1 MTNSTVERAGALA
14 ELRLASLPKRLLHV
28 AGVAR
33 VANHLTSLGVGG
45 PELETA
51 AWLHDIGY
59 APDLAKTGFH
69 PLDGAQFLA
78 TQGFPP
84 IVISLVAYHSGAEME
99 AEARGLAGALS
110 RIRKPPAALLDDLT
124 FADMTTSPDGKPVEA
139 KDRIA
144 EILSRYPEGD
154 VVHEAVTKSAP
165 NLLAAVERVRS
176 RIDSST

>member
-14 ELRLASLPKRLLHV
+14 ELKLATLPNRLLHV

-45 PELETA
+45 AELETA

-69 PLDGAQFLA
+69 PLDGANFLA
-78 TQGFPP
+78 TQGYSAR
-84 IVISLVAYHSGAEME
+84 VISLVAYHSGAEME
-99 AEARGLAGALS
+99 AEARGLAEALY
-110 RIRKPPAALLDDLT
+110 RIPKPPEALLDELT

-139 KDRIA
+139 ENRIA
-144 EILSRYPEGD
+144 EILSRYAEGD
-154 VVHEAVTKSAP
+154 VVHAAVTKSAP

-176 RIDSST
+176 RLDSST